1 MILDISKIDEFN
13 TSLFH
18 HMVEHKDV
26 LILVG
31 RNKKIEVAMKIL
43 GIDKIIKHEKLI
55 LTEV

>member
-26 LILVG
+26 LTLVG
-31 RNKKIEVAMKIL
+31 SNPKIEVAMKIL
-43 GIDKIIKHEKLI
+43 GIDKIIKHKKVI